1 MDKFVILE
9 MALVAEQLATFRADH
24 LVLGFLVTS
33 QLVLEFE
40 SLLTLWTLVRP
51 GDPFIHDNR
60 NVGGPLIHCTFN
72 GNIYFVRICHSEAVC
87 KI

>member
-40 SLLTLWTLVRP
+40 SLLTLWALV
-51 GDPFIHDNR
+51 
-60 NVGGPLIHCTFN
+60 
-72 GNIYFVRICHSEAVC
+72 
-87 KI
+87 

>member
-9 MALVAEQLATFRADH
+9 MALVAEQLATFRADY
-24 LVLGFLVTS
+24 LVLGFLVAF

-51 GDPFIHDNR
+51 RDPFVHDNS
-60 NVGGPLIHCTFN
+60 NVGGPLIHYTFI
-72 GNIYFVRICHSEAVC
+72 GYIC
-87 KI
+87 